1 MTCTK
6 YSVKRHLLGWAAL
19 CVGVW
24 EWGFGVLVEHAVRDL
39 LLKLDLV
46 SDERLQLGQVVG
58 VTGEGVL

>member
-6 YSVKRHLLGWAAL
+6 YSVKRHLLGWIAFR
-19 CVGVW
+19 VGVG
-24 EWGFGVLVEHAVRDL
+24 ERGVGVLVEHAVRHL

-46 SDERLQLGQVVG
+46 QDERLKLGQVVG